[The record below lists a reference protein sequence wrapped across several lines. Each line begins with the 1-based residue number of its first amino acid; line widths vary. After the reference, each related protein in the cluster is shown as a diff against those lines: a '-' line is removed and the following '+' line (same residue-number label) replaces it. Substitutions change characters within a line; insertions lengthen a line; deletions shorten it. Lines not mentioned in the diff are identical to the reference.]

1 MNTEMDITIFL
12 FSELSEL
19 LSLISVKIK
28 SLHFFLFE
36 CRVDSLQSR
45 VLFIF
50 MNILNILSYKSQC
63 L

>member
-28 SLHFFLFE
+28 SLHIYEYTEHL
-36 CRVDSLQSR
+36 VIQKPVSVASP
-45 VLFIF
+45 
-50 MNILNILSYKSQC
+50 
-63 L
+63 